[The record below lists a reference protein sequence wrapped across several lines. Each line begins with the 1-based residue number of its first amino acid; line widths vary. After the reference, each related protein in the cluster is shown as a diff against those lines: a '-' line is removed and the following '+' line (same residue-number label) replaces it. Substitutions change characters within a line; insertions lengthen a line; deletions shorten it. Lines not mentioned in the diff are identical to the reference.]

1 MTPFSIDIK
10 DDGVQAAFN
19 RLRLAASNLSP
30 AMKSISMMLLSST
43 KANFA
48 AQSGP
53 LGGWPAL
60 SRATLK
66 RRGAGAK
73 MLQDTGRLASSVTP
87 TSGPDFAAIGT
98 NVVYAA
104 IHQLG
109 GDISR
114 APFSSWVRLR
124 QERNGKLM
132 RQPGHEKLAVFA
144 KDSHKR
150 AKKVNYNSQGFSI
163 HIPARP
169 FLPVMPDGSLQAGL
183 SEAVNAELG
192 RYLQAAIN
200 GWGIG

>member
-1 MTPFSIDIK
+1 MAIFSIEIK
-10 DDGVQAAFN
+10 DGDVQAEFN
-19 RLRLAASNLSP
+19 RLQRAATDMSP
-30 AMKSISMMLLSST
+30 AMQAVSQLLLSRT
-43 KANFA
+43 EANFA

-53 LGGWPAL
+53 GGGWPAL
-60 SRATLK
+60 APSTLK
-66 RRGAGAK
+66 RRGADAR
-73 MLQDTGRLASSVTP
+73 MLQDTGHLASSITP

-124 QERNGKLM
+124 QERNGSLM
-132 RQPGHEKLAVFA
+132 RQPGYQKLAVFA

-150 AKKVNYNSQGFSI
+150 AKTVKYTSDGFSI

-169 FLPVMPDGSLQAGL
+169 YFPVTPEGSLQDGL
-183 SEAVNAELG
+183 SEAITAELA
-192 RYLQAAIN
+192 RFLQQGTAP
-200 GWGIG
+200 